1 MYKKKQSEY
10 IIGVRPTHPNHSWVI
25 DFVHNEL
32 SNDHNYKILTML
44 DEYTREA
51 LSVAVQLK
59 MTENDVPNTLHH
71 FNYEIWQ
78 D

>member
-1 MYKKKQSEY
+1 
-10 IIGVRPTHPNHSWVI
+10 
-25 DFVHNEL
+25 
-32 SNDHNYKILTML
+32 ML

-59 MTENDVPNTLHH
+59 MTENDFPNILHH